1 MQDDQSKKEEITREA
16 RGMREQMIGYVD
28 AIVHRQDRYDIL
40 KRIETF
46 QIEGAS
52 RNALR
57 ELVDHYTKM
66 DSQNKEKIK
75 EM

>member
-1 MQDDQSKKEEITREA
+1 
-16 RGMREQMIGYVD
+16 MIGYVD
-28 AIVHRQDRYDIL
+28 SIVHRQDRYDIL
-40 KRIETF
+40 KKIETF

-66 DSQNKEKIK
+66 DGQNKEKIK